1 MTDILIVK
9 DLGMKFEDKVVFED
23 LNFTLSKGSMT
34 ALLGA
39 NGTGKTTLIRI
50 LMGML
55 QSTTGSFKFA
65 PDT

>member
-1 MTDILIVK
+1 MTKILTVK
-9 DLGMKFEDKVVFED
+9 DLGMKFEDKVIFKN
-23 LNFTLSKGSMT
+23 LNFALTKGSMT

-55 QSTTGSFKFA
+55 QPTTGSFK
-65 PDT
+65 